1 MQKVIILR
9 GLPFSGK
16 TTWAKKFNNKQGR
29 RFIIFD
35 VDEELAYIREH
46 NPTLGIKE
54 LRDAADQKLIK
65 TICAGYNVIVDD
77 DNILDSH
84 MERIFRCI
92 RVANDR
98 VGYSFVVSIKQIHTP
113 MWLCVSRGCEI
124 DNQDSI
130 SNKKKMLKLEH
141 YYRYCL
147 RKKIIYSNEENSKAN
162 L

>member
-16 TTWAKKFNNKQGR
+16 TTWAKKFNSKQGR
-29 RFIIFD
+29 RFVIFD
-35 VDEELAYIREH
+35 VDEELKYIREQ
-46 NPTLGIKE
+46 NPTLSIRE

-65 TICAGYNVIVDD
+65 TICAGYSIIIDD

-84 MERIFRCI
+84 MERIFKCL
-92 RVANDR
+92 RVANDKTGQN
-98 VGYSFVVSIKQIHTP
+98 VIVNIKQVHTP
-113 MWLCVSRGCEI
+113 IWLCVLRGRKSDEQ
-124 DNQDSI
+124 NSPELQ
-130 SNKKKMLKLEH
+130 KKMLKLEH

-147 RKKIIYSNEENSKAN
+147 RKKIIYSNEENSKAD